1 MKKIKVGLIIDE
13 FFGGAGTAYGGYG
26 FLARRLIAKYIPND
40 LIQIDVLLGR
50 SNKNRYFAEKIKV
63 DDVYVYK
70 LPKRKLF
77 SKLWLKK
84 QNYDIYLSIELTYD
98 WVLKHELDIN
108 KKLILWIQDP
118 RPAYEWDE
126 INTVKLFP
134 ETSYYNQDIY
144 DLVHSMYK
152 QNRVKFISQGLS
164 LIHI

>member
-63 DDVYVYK
+63 DDVNVYK

-84 QNYDIYLSIELTYD
+84 QNYDVYLSIELTYD
-98 WVLKHELDIN
+98 WVQIGRAH
-108 KKLILWIQDP
+108 
-118 RPAYEWDE
+118 
-126 INTVKLFP
+126 V
-134 ETSYYNQDIY
+134 
-144 DLVHSMYK
+144 
-152 QNRVKFISQGLS
+152 
-164 LIHI
+164 

>member
-1 MKKIKVGLIIDE
+1 MMFTFISSLKENYFLNCGLKSKITI
-13 FFGGAGTAYGGYG
+13 FTS
-26 FLARRLIAKYIPND
+26 R
-40 LIQIDVLLGR
+40 
-50 SNKNRYFAEKIKV
+50 
-63 DDVYVYK
+63 
-70 LPKRKLF
+70 
-77 SKLWLKK
+77 
-84 QNYDIYLSIELTYD
+84 IELTYD

-152 QNRVKFISQGLS
+152 QNRVKFISQGYFK
-164 LIHI
+164 

>member
-50 SNKNRYFAEKIKV
+50 SNKNRYFTEKIKV
-63 DDVYVYK
+63 DDVNVYK

-84 QNYDIYLSIELTYD
+84 QNYDVYLSIELTYD

-108 KKLILWIQDP
+108 KKLILWIQDQLMSGMKLIQLNSFLKHLIIIKIFMILFILC
-118 RPAYEWDE
+118 
-126 INTVKLFP
+126 INKI
-134 ETSYYNQDIY
+134 E
-144 DLVHSMYK
+144 
-152 QNRVKFISQGLS
+152 
-164 LIHI
+164 

>member
-1 MKKIKVGLIIDE
+1 M
-13 FFGGAGTAYGGYG
+13 
-26 FLARRLIAKYIPND
+26 
-40 LIQIDVLLGR
+40 
-50 SNKNRYFAEKIKV
+50 
-63 DDVYVYK
+63 
-70 LPKRKLF
+70 
-77 SKLWLKK
+77 WLKK
-84 QNYDIYLSIELTYD
+84 QNYDVYLSIELTYD

-152 QNRVKFISQGLS
+152 QNRVKFISQGYFLNRKAKDLLFS
-164 LIHI
+164 R